1 MSTCSTKPELR
12 RSEYFLALQQHLCV
26 PYIQFILYGFLH
38 PRHSYN
44 MYVWQSL
51 LFYRYIFKEFSHT
64 ENAFIIHIQIPL
76 CDMSV
81 FIFKDDVNKQQ
92 YNKWDDY
99 DWFLIIF
106 LIVFELFPCT
116 FHRDHFSILHV
127 NVYFNRVDFS

>member
-1 MSTCSTKPELR
+1 MVFYIPDIVIICMSGKVYYSTDI
-12 RSEYFLALQQHLCV
+12 S
-26 PYIQFILYGFLH
+26 
-38 PRHSYN
+38 
-44 MYVWQSL
+44 
-51 LFYRYIFKEFSHT
+51 FKEFSHT

-106 LIVFELFPCT
+106 FNSLRTFP
-116 FHRDHFSILHV
+116 
-127 NVYFNRVDFS
+127 VYIPPRSF